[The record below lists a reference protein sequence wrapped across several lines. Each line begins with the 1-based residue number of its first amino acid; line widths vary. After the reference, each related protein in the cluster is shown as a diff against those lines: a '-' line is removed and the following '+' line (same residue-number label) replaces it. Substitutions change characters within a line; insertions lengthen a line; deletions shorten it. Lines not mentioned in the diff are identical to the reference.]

1 MMRLTLFA
9 SQGIFQIKYLYAVHV
24 YGWDAEQLSYYI
36 SAMGGCRMLYLLAV
50 MPGALQID
58 AVLRVR

>member
-1 MMRLTLFA
+1 MRLTLSV

-36 SAMGGCRMLYLLAV
+36 SAMGGCRTLYLLAV
-50 MPGALQID
+50 MPGALRIRT
-58 AVLRVR
+58 VLHDC